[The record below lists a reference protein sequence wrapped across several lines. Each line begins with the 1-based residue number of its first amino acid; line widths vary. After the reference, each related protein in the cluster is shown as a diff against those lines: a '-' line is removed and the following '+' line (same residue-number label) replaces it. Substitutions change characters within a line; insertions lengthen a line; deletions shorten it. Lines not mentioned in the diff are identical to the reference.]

1 MANPLFLGGIFNY
14 VDPVLHLQIYIW
26 GWVLLLVLTAISAI
40 IHHFARWKPLAPF
53 HGLYY
58 EYKNGG
64 NAAFIFDGDL
74 RGEMVAE
81 RTAKCIFDYSKV
93 PYILPTD
100 NIPVLGK
107 AYRWIFYYPT
117 AYEGV
122 HIDFVHALVYKFG
135 GVNKDVEI
143 ARALQNGEWERN
155 PSVICAGV
163 PVDIIID
170 TDSWTIPHS
179 RQHKAI
185 ESAADMWNETNPT
198 DQIHSYSKFQKYLL
212 EGKIACDGI
221 KRESLC
227 EWVRIDG
234 SLPTDLKDNEFAG
247 KKMQMAITADEIDS
261 RFLNGLGIKVLVGGI
276 GFGALLIVA
285 RLMTTFLM

>member
-1 MANPLFLGGIFNY
+1 MPVLFANGMFNY

-100 NIPVLGK
+100 NVPVLGK
-107 AYRWIFYYPT
+107 LYRWIFYYPT

-170 TDSWTIPHS
+170 TDNWTIPHS

-227 EWVRIDG
+227 EWVRVDG

-285 RLMTTFLM
+285 RLLTTFLM

>member
-1 MANPLFLGGIFNY
+1 MPVLFANGMFNY

-26 GWVLLLVLTAISAI
+26 GWVLLMVLTAISAI

-100 NIPVLGK
+100 NVPVLGK
-107 AYRWIFYYPT
+107 LYRWIFYYPT